1 MQRKVLVATVAAAPL
16 LAMGFAAMAETSVSN
31 ARTTPIATSTAT
43 GSAADDIKVTSDGSI
58 KPTAAGA
65 IVTIDSNNKVTN
77 AGTLSTNGVNDSVGV
92 LIIGGKT
99 GGLTNSATIS
109 LLEDY
114 TATDSDSDGDLD
126 GPFAQGSNRVGVRV
140 TNAGTFT
147 GDIINESAGVISVE
161 GNNSAG
167 ILIEGPVVGNVTN
180 LGSISVTGDNAR
192 GVRIAAPVTGKVTLG
207 GSVNVQGVGAIA
219 QDIDANINGAL
230 VLQGATSATGYRST
244 SRPTTVDALNKQRT
258 LPLC

>member
-16 LAMGFAAMAETSVSN
+16 LAMAFAASAETSVST
-31 ARTTPIATSTAT
+31 ARTTPIATSTAP
-43 GSAADDIKVTSDGSI
+43 GSAADDIKITPDGSI

-77 AGTLSTNGVNDSVGV
+77 SGTLSTNNVNDSVGV

-109 LLEDY
+109 LVEDY
-114 TATDSDSDGDLD
+114 TPTYSDNDGDLD
-126 GPFAQGSNRVGVRV
+126 GSFAQGSNRFGVRL

-147 GDIINESAGVISVE
+147 GDIVNDAAGVISVE

-167 ILIEGPVVGNVTN
+167 MLLEGPVVGNVTN
-180 LGSISVTGDNAR
+180 LGSISVIGDNAR
-192 GVRIAAPVTGKVTLG
+192 GVRIAAPVTGKATLG
-207 GSVNVQGVGAIA
+207 GSITLKGVGAIA

-230 VLQGATSATGYRST
+230 VLQG
-244 SRPTTVDALNKQRT
+244 
-258 LPLC
+258 